1 MIDREDWIM
10 IKDLRSRG
18 CFIKDIATKLACSV
32 KTVSRA
38 LKRQGPPPARKV
50 GVRKSKLD
58 DFKSR
63 IDQCLADGIWNAEAI
78 YVLLVKEGY
87 TGGKSILRSYIHP
100 KRALREA
107 QATTRFETH
116 PGEQLQHD
124 WGELT
129 LTIAGEQRKVY
140 ISVNVLGF
148 SRRFFV
154 WAAPCNDAEHT
165 YESLIQSFEWF
176 GGVPRQV
183 LVDNQKAAVLHHYQH
198 SKPVFNSGFL
208 SLASHYSFTPRAC
221 KPYRARTKGKVE
233 RMVRYVKEHFFL
245 LYQEFESFAHL
256 NQLLEQ
262 WLRDVA
268 DRRVHHTL
276 KEVVSERF
284 LREQPELCTLPYSRF
299 DTSYHETRRVPV
311 DRYINVRGNRY
322 SVPDH
327 LTDQMVRLRIGLDGY
342 LRIFDQQETLVAV
355 HLLSTGRNQW
365 LRQDG
370 HHAILHNTV
379 HVQTRDL
386 SCYEEVL

>member
-1 MIDREDWIM
+1 M

-18 CFIKDIATKLACSV
+18 CFIKDIANKLACSD

-78 YVLLVKEGY
+78 YTLLVKEGY

-124 WGELT
+124 WGELI

-154 WAAPCNDAEHT
+154 WAAPC
-165 YESLIQSFEWF
+165 
-176 GGVPRQV
+176 
-183 LVDNQKAAVLHHYQH
+183 
-198 SKPVFNSGFL
+198 NSGFL

-311 DRYINVRGNRY
+311 DRYINVRSNRY